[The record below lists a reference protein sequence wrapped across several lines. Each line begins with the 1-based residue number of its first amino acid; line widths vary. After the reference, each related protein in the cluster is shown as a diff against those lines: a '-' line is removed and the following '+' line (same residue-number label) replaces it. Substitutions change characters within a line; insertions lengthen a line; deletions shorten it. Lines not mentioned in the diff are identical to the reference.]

1 MHLSRRLFRTIF
13 LPKSYGG
20 KDSFASPR
28 TLSKAG
34 YYWPVVSAWSKMTIR
49 FYDIQKGKIAVG
61 TTLFFFQGNSKTI
74 MAIRLAGGNRMIWS
88 WRDKSVARKDGGIRR
103 LGETQGQLAVGN
115 GGESRYLRTGKGDRY
130 HDARWW
136 EDEAGGRQ
144 REGRNGQSLSI
155 RSGTFIDAILLV
167 NWIKRSEMK
176 NRGGRLPW
184 RKGRGTRESER
195 KAVRDDDCRGILSG
209 VKMAL

>member
-1 MHLSRRLFRTIF
+1 MGEKIVLPHLV
-13 LPKSYGG
+13 
-20 KDSFASPR
+20 
-28 TLSKAG
+28 LSKAG

-88 WRDKSVARKDGGIRR
+88 WQDKSVARKDGGIRR

-115 GGESRYLRTGKGDRY
+115 GGESRYLRMGKGDRY

-136 EDEAGGRQ
+136 EDEAGRRQ

-195 KAVRDDDCRGILSG
+195 KATTT
-209 VKMAL
+209 A

>member
-1 MHLSRRLFRTIF
+1 MSFIHS

-20 KDSFASPR
+20 KDSFTSSR
-28 TLSKAG
+28 TLSKAS

-49 FYDIQKGKIAVG
+49 FYDIPKGKIAVE
-61 TTLFFFQGNSKTI
+61 TTLFFSQGNSKTI

-88 WRDKSVARKDGGIRR
+88 WQDKSVARKDGGIRR
-103 LGETQGQLAVGN
+103 LGETEAKLQEQLAVGN

-130 HDARWW
+130 LDARWW
-136 EDEAGGRQ
+136 EDGAEE
-144 REGRNGQSLSI
+144 RERRGRNGQSLSI
-155 RSGTFIDAILLV
+155 RSSIFIDAILLV

-184 RKGRGTRESER
+184 RRGRRTRESER
-195 KAVRDDDCRGILSG
+195 KAVRDYDCRGILSG